1 MLTALNSC
9 ASARGWREIAGLR
22 CRVTLRTMFLLLCLN
37 AGYCQTASEY
47 QIKAAYLYNFAKS
60 AEWPERSL
68 AAAAPLVIGVVG
80 GEDEFVDVLK
90 KIVAGRSIG
99 AHPVVIS
106 RVSSDEEAKTCHML
120 FFRSSVGHKR
130 TQSMVALLLGAGI
143 LLVGEDSE
151 FLRQGGMIDLV
162 PVNGKIR
169 FEVDT
174 AALDGAS
181 IHLSSELLAL
191 ANTGHGGPASS
202 ARSDSSGGE
211 SRRLRVGPQPDYP
224 EMAQR
229 LALKGTV
236 QLELLIAR
244 DGSVK
249 DVRVI
254 GGHPLLAEAAVKTV
268 KGWQYEPADKETKI
282 VTKIS
287 FGQ

>member
-1 MLTALNSC
+1 
-9 ASARGWREIAGLR
+9 
-22 CRVTLRTMFLLLCLN
+22 VFLLLFFN
-37 AGYCQTASEY
+37 VGYSQTASEY
-47 QIKAAYLYNFAKS
+47 QVKAAYLYNFAKS

-68 AAAAPLVIGVVG
+68 AAAAPLVIGVIG
-80 GEDEFVDVLK
+80 GEDDFVDVLK
-90 KIVAGRSIG
+90 KTVAGRSIG
-99 AHPVVIS
+99 PHPVVIS
-106 RVSSDEEAKTCHML
+106 RVNSDEEARTCRVL

-130 TQSMVALLLGAGI
+130 TQSVAATLLGAGV

-151 FLRQGGMIDLV
+151 FLQQGGMINLV
-162 PVNGKIR
+162 PVNGRIR
-169 FEVDT
+169 FEVD
-174 AALDGAS
+174 AVALDGAGV
-181 IHLSSELLAL
+181 HLSPELLAL
-191 ANTGHGGPASS
+191 ANTGHGPPASS
-202 ARSDSSGGE
+202 RSDNSGGE

-224 EMAQR
+224 EMARR
-229 LALKGTV
+229 LDLKGTV

-254 GGHPLLAEAAVKTV
+254 GGHPLLAEAAVKAV